1 MSGVAEHPSPLPQP
15 YSSQPLREAVMAD
28 LPTLRI
34 LRCPEVADR
43 ASELAA
49 LLLDAI
55 EDGASIGFLASA
67 SQAQVEGYWTAAA
80 QPEKGFHV
88 MVAQDASGIQGVV
101 IVAPI
106 LNDIQPHRSEIFKM
120 VIHRRARGRGLAR
133 LLMRAAEA
141 QAVEMNRPLM
151 TLFTRNG
158 SAAEH
163 LYLSLGWHKVG
174 IIPDDSV
181 KPDGTFCNA
190 AVFYKRALPSARGA
204 V

>member
-1 MSGVAEHPSPLPQP
+1 
-15 YSSQPLREAVMAD
+15 MAD
-28 LPTLRI
+28 LPTLRV
-34 LRCPEVADR
+34 LPCPEVADR
-43 ASELAA
+43 ACELAA
-49 LLLDAI
+49 LLLDAV

-67 SQAQVEGYWTAAA
+67 SQIQVECYWTTAA
-80 QPEKGFHV
+80 QPERGFHV

-106 LNDIQPHRSEIFKM
+106 LNDIQSHRSEIFKM

-151 TLFTRNG
+151 TLFTRDG
-158 SAAEH
+158 SAAEQ
-163 LYLSLGWHKVG
+163 LYLLSSRQYRRQKEHGKMNAR
-174 IIPDDSV
+174 DEA
-181 KPDGTFCNA
+181 FAA
-190 AVFYKRALPSARGA
+190 AVRVAPQSCRAVSRPVAVGALRSPS